1 MTTLDIIALCL
12 RYGEK
17 VHIYLNPDKTGK
29 RVDTD
34 AFFTGFRHYGKG
46 IIRSFDSLYPVFHSV
61 RKDGTMSSKL
71 LGGMDAW
78 SPLSIASITKLEN
91 IEMNAEVVPALV
103 ELQYNLQKGSHDALI
118 GIMKH
123 YAQMHPGRPKVWF
136 SEDDGVS
143 ATLEAKY
150 CSYSGTIYAVSI
162 IDGKIHYD
170 ISTEMDYQ
178 RDVPDYRDVSR
189 CGVFVEDELYLLK
202 VVLNTIKDYSE
213 PCEYDP
219 LKEEFYKFIKPGAR
233 VRYSNNDPEIRAYQ
247 KKMDLPGPIVT
258 IVKVNTEE
266 DGVIECSTEV
276 EIRTEGENPRT
287 FIADACDLEPL
298 AEGE

>member
-12 RYGEK
+12 QYGEK

-34 AFFTGFRHYGKG
+34 AFFAGFRHYGKG
-46 IIRSFDSLYPVFHSV
+46 IIRNFDSLYPVFHSV
-61 RKDGTMSSKL
+61 SKDGTMSSKL

-78 SPLSIASITKLEN
+78 SPLSIAGIVKLEN
-91 IEMNAEVVPALV
+91 KEVNPEAVPALV
-103 ELQYNLQKGSHDALI
+103 ELQYNLQKGSHDALLS
-118 GIMKH
+118 IMKH

-143 ATLEAKY
+143 ATLDDKY
-150 CSYSGTIYAVSI
+150 GSYSGTIYAVSI

-170 ISTEMDYQ
+170 ISTETDYQ
-178 RDVPDYRDVSR
+178 RDVPDYRHDS
-189 CGVFVEDELYLLK
+189 CGSVFVKDELYLLK
-202 VVLNTIKDYSE
+202 IVINTIKGYNK

-219 LKEEFYKFIKPGAR
+219 LEEEFYKFVKPGAR
-233 VRYSNNDPEIRAYQ
+233 VRYNEPESRAYRENIG
-247 KKMDLPGPIVT
+247 LPGPIVT
-258 IVKVNTEE
+258 IIKVNTEK
-266 DGVIECSTEV
+266 DGVVEWNTEV

-287 FIADACDLEPL
+287 VTADACDLEPL